1 MKANEPLI
9 KLCLAELA
17 KKAAA
22 KQRYKDFY
30 DGRHAILTDYAIQD
44 SRSNRKLVFNF
55 PASLLITRPATCWVG
70 RSTLSPKA
78 IIGRWWSA
86 STATP
91 LFD

>member
-1 MKANEPLI
+1 MKVTEPII
-9 KLCLAELA
+9 KLCLAELT
-17 KKAAA
+17 KQAAA

-55 PASLLITRPATCWVG
+55 PASLLITRPATCWVS

-78 IIGRWWSA
+78 LTGRRWSA
-86 STATP
+86 SAVT
-91 LFD
+91 LDIK